1 MAMSPRSPIVRDDG
15 AARDGG
21 GSERGDFRRR
31 AASPLTHPLTL
42 AALAVLLVNDIALK
56 RAWPDAWATGKLSDL
71 AWMIFA
77 PPLLAY
83 LLSFLVD
90 GRALG
95 GLARFGALGRLAG
108 FGALGG
114 RAGFGAAY
122 LGLPLLYAA
131 FNTFEPVHNAALRGL
146 ALVGGSSPGTPLDAT
161 DSVVIPFAMAAA
173 LWVWRRPPASP
184 QSVRARLALLA
195 MAVAALATVATSYA
209 PPVEGVTAVWIGDD
223 GNVNARAEED
233 DRQFQNS
240 DATLYESAD
249 GGYTWGLAGRTSFRE
264 QFTIARTSSGVA
276 YVIDGTD
283 VFRTDEGE
291 REFVYSTE
299 AFAKRSNVWLHIRD
313 TRGHGS
319 RTPTFTPLAIAYD
332 EASGNVIAAMGMRGV
347 VVVAPD
353 GTEREVVVGPFMPT
367 DFSFANKLRELRD
380 EGFLWIAVALAVSF
394 TALGLSPVA
403 LSKREK
409 RTWGYLCAAH
419 LTFAPALICSIA
431 ILFAGLY
438 PSETLSYG
446 LIEPDLWK
454 APVGLFAL
462 IIAVAGIAISCPTW
476 RQALAGVAAMVG
488 MLLLTLLT
496 FMLWLQVDWPL
507 RAAEAFVV
515 LLVGLAAFALHLSM
529 ARSACG
535 SARDGSAAPG

>member
-21 GSERGDFRRR
+21 GGSERGAFRRR
-31 AASPLTHPLTL
+31 AAAALTHPLTL

-95 GLARFGALGRLAG
+95 GRAG

-146 ALVGGSSPGTPLDAT
+146 ALVGGSSHGTPLDAT

-223 GNVNARAEED
+223 GNVYARAEEGD
-233 DRQFQNS
+233 GS
-240 DATLYESAD
+240 AYSYDAALYKSAD
-249 GGYTWGLAGRTSFRE
+249 GGYTWGLAGRTSFYE
-264 QFTIARTSSGVA
+264 LFTIARTPSGVA
-276 YVIDGTD
+276 YVIDGPD
-283 VFRTDEGE
+283 VFREDGGE
-291 REFVYSTE
+291 RELVYSTE

-313 TRGHGS
+313 TREYG
-319 RTPTFTPLAIAYD
+319 RRIPTFTPRAIAYD
-332 EASGNVIAAMGMRGV
+332 DASGNVIAAMGMHGV
-347 VVVAPD
+347 AVVAPD
-353 GTEREVVVGPFMPT
+353 GTELEVVVGQFMPS
-367 DFSFANKLRELRD
+367 DFSFVNKLRELPD
-380 EGFLWIAVALAVSF
+380 EGFLWLAVALAVSF

-409 RTWGYLCAAH
+409 RTWGHLCAATV
-419 LTFAPALICSIA
+419 TFAPALICSIA

-438 PSETLSYG
+438 PSETLG
-446 LIEPDLWK
+446 GDLIEPDAWK
-454 APVGLFAL
+454 AVIGLFAL
-462 IIAVAGIAISCPTW
+462 IIAVAGIAASCPTW

-529 ARSACG
+529 ARSARG